1 MNRPMRG
8 LRRESRRAIR
18 FSLSVL
24 TLCLALALLAPAV
37 SASGPTATIA
47 TATIATATAT
57 HFQRESFKAFEGQ
70 LATGQIKAATFNK
83 KAHTLHL
90 SLKDGRHMLVSY
102 PSHEEPQLAAK
113 LLAKGVPVTIEKKK
127 AKPKTAVHHT
137 LRYIAGGIVVVVFVV
152 VVAVLL
158 VDRRRKLNEGGQDT
172 PASSASSSSSSSS
185 SSEDSEG
192 GQGTPAPPTPGDSP
206 APPSPGD
213 ST

>member
-47 TATIATATAT
+47 TPTAT

-70 LATGQIKAATFNK
+70 LATGQIEAATFNK

-113 LLAKGVPVTIEKKK
+113 LLAKGVPVTIEKKT

-137 LRYIAGGIVVVVFVV
+137 LRYIAGGIVVVVIVV

-158 VDRRRKLNEGGQDT
+158 VDRRRKLNEGGQGT
-172 PASSASSSSSSSS
+172 PASSSSS

-206 APPSPGD
+206 VPPTPGD